1 MTKIAEANPMNKD
14 GLVTSVADLSGLSKK
29 DSTHGLEAM
38 IQSIQKALKEG
49 KDVRLAGLGTFLVAQ
64 RPERDG
70 RNPRTGETL
79 KIPASKSPK
88 FRAGKTLK
96 EAIA

>member
-1 MTKIAEANPMNKD
+1 MTKIAQATPMNKND
-14 GLVTSVADLSGLSKK
+14 LVTSVADLCGLSKK
-29 DSTHGLEAM
+29 DSTGAIDAM

-49 KDVRLAGLGTFLVAQ
+49 KDVRLAGLGTFLVAH

-70 RNPRTGETL
+70 RNPRTGETI
-79 KIPASKSPK
+79 KILASKSPK